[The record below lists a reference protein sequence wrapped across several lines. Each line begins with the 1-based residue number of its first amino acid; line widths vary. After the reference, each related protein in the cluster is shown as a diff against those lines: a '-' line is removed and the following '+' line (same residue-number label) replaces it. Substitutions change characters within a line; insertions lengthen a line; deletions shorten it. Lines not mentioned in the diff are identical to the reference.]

1 MGSASLWGTPHRPF
15 SGAGHPSPPPGAPAP
30 VPTTMSDRKSGEGHG
45 VWDGW
50 SVDRV
55 RVVGVSPGRSARQH
69 LPRPQL
75 WTPGAEAPWAG
86 LPSGARRL
94 TVASIGRSISAG
106 ALETSPIDVADV
118 GPAASVLAVLAPAAD
133 DELEVIVTR
142 RSRHL
147 RTHAGEAQPPGGRPR
162 PRRGPGRHR
171 IAGGDRGGWASTWR
185 RRRGGLPP
193 PASYR
198 LIRALDRA
206 VRCRGRTSAQRLD
219 RLTQRGGRG
228 ASRAARAPVEA
239 GGVLGGTMGDGRYVL
254 AHLVF
259 RPGPRCD
266 LGCHSRHV
274 ARPVGAIARRGGSSP
289 TGPCH
294 LGPNVVR

>member
-30 VPTTMSDRKSGEGHG
+30 VPTTMSDRNSGEGHG

-147 RTHAGEAQPPGGRPR
+147 RTHAGELSLPGGAQDPGEALVDTALREATEEVGL
-162 PRRGPGRHR
+162 RRGDVDVAGYLHPLRTASSGRWIVPFVAVAEHRPNVWIASPNEVAEVLHVPLVHLLKPGVFWEERW
-171 IAGGDRGGWASTWR
+171 G
-185 RRRGGLPP
+185 
-193 PASYR
+193 
-198 LIRALDRA
+198 
-206 VRCRGRTSAQRLD
+206 
-219 RLTQRGGRG
+219 
-228 ASRAARAPVEA
+228 
-239 GGVLGGTMGDGRYVL
+239 MGDMSWPIS
-254 AHLVF
+254 F
-259 RPGPRCD
+259 FD
-266 LGCHSRHV
+266 LGPDVIWGATAAMLRDLLARLLDV
-274 ARPVGAIARRGGSSP
+274 AVPPRQDPA
-289 TGPCH
+289 TW
-294 LGPNVVR
+294 VRT